1 MRTTCLFA
9 AALWLAG
16 IASAQAQRRIRIGP
30 TYSSVSLEDQSGS
43 SYSFPSYGGSV
54 ALITG
59 DESETGLTI
68 ARYNNLST
76 DHGIRRLTLYGL
88 DSYYYPVG
96 ARGVVAPFALTALGL
111 ARVTEIDSLCLLS
124 IISCNASA
132 SATSQLALAFGLG
145 VRVNVGGAAV
155 ATLAGRFLEVPGSQ
169 IQALEAVAN
178 ASIALGGVHK
188 GQLLA
193 GTLGPVVSAFIPISG
208 PLRGRSPFAGVRFR
222 RDTKK
227 AGSLGLQIDYAPLE
241 VTAGSCAPGCRPNA
255 ILFAPGYEAS
265 VRPAWGRVYGVVGFL
280 LAGFYAEGPDRG
292 MAQGA
297 HGGVGADFYSGRA
310 MWNLNARLL
319 WLQRNS
325 GENVFGVHGNRRQMA
340 AQSASAALCR
350 PCRLRRGWAR
360 RGCRPILHPCAS
372 PPGPSTG

>member
-30 TYSSVSLEDQSGS
+30 TYSSLSLEDQSGS

-145 VRVNVGGAAV
+145 VRVNVGGAVV

-178 ASIALGGVHK
+178 ASVALGGVQK

-193 GTLGPVVSAFIPISG
+193 GTLGPVVSAFIPIAG

-280 LAGFYAEGPDRG
+280 LAGFYAEGLDRG

-325 GENVFGVHGNRRQMA
+325 GENVFGVQVGASVSPKLGGNRRQ
-340 AQSASAALCR
+340 
-350 PCRLRRGWAR
+350 
-360 RGCRPILHPCAS
+360 
-372 PPGPSTG
+372 

>member
-1 MRTTCLFA
+1 MRAILAVA
-9 AALWLAG
+9 AALSMVIVSTG
-16 IASAQAQRRIRIGP
+16 HAQNRFRIGP
-30 TYSSVSLEDQSGS
+30 TYSSISLEDLSGAS
-43 SYSFPSYGGSV
+43 HSFPSWGGTA

-59 DESETGLTI
+59 DESEIGLSV

-88 DSYYYPVG
+88 DSYYYAVG
-96 ARGVVAPFALTALGL
+96 ARGVVAPFALTVLGL

-124 IISCNASA
+124 IISCNANA
-132 SATSQLALAFGLG
+132 AATSQLALAFGLG

-227 AGSLGLQIDYAPLE
+227 TGSLGLQIDYAPLE

-265 VRPAWGRVYGVVGFL
+265 VRPAWGRVYAVAGLL
-280 LAGFYAEGPDRG
+280 LAGVYSQGPDRG
-292 MAQGA
+292 IAQGA
-297 HGGVGADFYSGRA
+297 HGGLGGDFYGGPL
-310 MWNLNARLL
+310 MWNVNGRVL

-325 GENVFGVHGNRRQMA
+325 GENVFGVQVGVSVSPTLGGTGRQGR
-340 AQSASAALCR
+340 Q
-350 PCRLRRGWAR
+350 
-360 RGCRPILHPCAS
+360 
-372 PPGPSTG
+372 